1 MAVVY
6 LNGRFVQALRA
17 KVSAFDRGFSFGD
30 GLFETLRAYSGWV
43 FALDRHLKRLK
54 KGAVQIGIPFQ
65 DELPR
70 WRRVMGELL
79 RRNGLQ
85 DRDGSLRL
93 TLTRGADTLG
103 TLLPPETPP
112 SPTLLLVAKPLD
124 ARISESQGLGVAAIA
139 LRWGSP
145 FNPFGIKSPSYLYNM
160 LAMAQARREGAQEA
174 LFVAPDGSVVE
185 GTTSNVFSVVSG
197 ILTTPAENSGLLPG
211 ITREVVIELARKEGM
226 TVREAPVFLD
236 ELFSA
241 DETFVTGSLKEVTP
255 LVAID
260 GRKIGAGSPGP
271 VTRLLQERYR
281 AAVEEERR
289 QEVRGA
295 KCDMRGATHGS

>member
-6 LNGRFVQALRA
+6 LNERFVQAERA
-17 KVSAFDRGFSFGD
+17 KVSAFDRGFSYGD
-30 GLFETLRAYSGWV
+30 GLFETMRAYSGWV
-43 FALDRHLKRLK
+43 FALERHLERLR
-54 KGAVQIGIPFQ
+54 KGAFQIGIPF
-65 DELPR
+65 DGDVPR
-70 WRRVMGELL
+70 WRSVMDALL

-85 DRDGSLRL
+85 AGDSSLRL

-103 TLLPPETPP
+103 TLLPPESPP

-124 ARISESQGLGVAAIA
+124 AGISEYQQLGIAAIA

-145 FNPFGIKSPSYLYNM
+145 FNPFGIKSPNYLYNL

-185 GTTSNVFSVVSG
+185 GTTSNVFSVLDG
-197 ILTTPAENSGLLPG
+197 ILTTPAEDSGLLPG
-211 ITREVVIELARKEGM
+211 ITREVVIELARKEGL

-236 ELFSA
+236 ELFST
-241 DETFVTGSLKEVTP
+241 DEAFMTGSLKEVMP
-255 LVAID
+255 LTTVD

-271 VTRLLQERYR
+271 VTRFLQERYKV
-281 AAVEEERR
+281 AVEEERLHG
-289 QEVRGA
+289 VRGA
-295 KCDMRGATHGS
+295 GRGARGAKP